1 MINRPQQKIQT
12 LQSKKGFLS
21 DSGLVMVKAKP
32 MLDPDPP
39 WLDSISH
46 LSEPN
51 LNIKK
56 PLGVSNNDPQFKI
69 QNEPIQTRAHPIQT
83 LAQCIMEHHGL
94 GWSHFSQQPMSIH
107 SNEPRQH
114 RYTRAQSPSPYN
126 YYGSRS
132 HPQTGAKYSHQHHGR
147 DLTGLPDRQEVIRGD

>member
-69 QNEPIQTRAHPIQT
+69 KMNQFKLVPIQFKLLLNASWS
-83 LAQCIMEHHGL
+83 IM
-94 GWSHFSQQPMSIH
+94 
-107 SNEPRQH
+107 
-114 RYTRAQSPSPYN
+114 A
-126 YYGSRS
+126 
-132 HPQTGAKYSHQHHGR
+132 
-147 DLTGLPDRQEVIRGD
+147 